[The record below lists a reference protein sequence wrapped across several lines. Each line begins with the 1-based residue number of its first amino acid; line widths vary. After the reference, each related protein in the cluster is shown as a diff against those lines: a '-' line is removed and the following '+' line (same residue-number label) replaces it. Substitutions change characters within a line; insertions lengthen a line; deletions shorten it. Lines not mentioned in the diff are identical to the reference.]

1 MQRSFN
7 LFKITLTDFIV
18 RSSYQMGKTP
28 LLPIFA
34 ATLGASSAFLGF
46 IVSVSTLTGM
56 VLKPLIGLLSDRW
69 GRRWWLVAGTLFF
82 AGMPFFYHLVHTPEQ
97 LFCIRI
103 VHGLATAIY
112 GPVTL
117 AFVAEQALQ
126 RRAEQLGWFGIARN
140 GSYIVGPA
148 AAGWLLLTLDPVDVF
163 TLIGLLSCLAFAPVL
178 MLSESR
184 VRPGNGRL
192 PIGRQIAEALG
203 AGIRTPSVWLAG
215 SLELTVF
222 LALYAVRAFLPVYAL
237 SLGISVALVG
247 IFFSVQEAAHLVL
260 RPLGGRVGDR
270 LGYLE
275 AVSLGMAAMGLTLS
289 LLSITHGV
297 LGLVA
302 LAVLVGGAQALV
314 FPSTVALAAE
324 RIDAEHMGAGMGLIG
339 TFKNIGKVAGPILGG
354 GLVHWLDFASM
365 FRSMAALLLLGAV
378 TMWYWN
384 FRRQEGALHHPSVS
398 GRTTG

>member
-1 MQRSFN
+1 MQRSLN
-7 LFKITLTDFIV
+7 LVKITLTDFIV
-18 RSSYQMGKTP
+18 RSAYQMGKTP

-34 ATLGASSAFLGF
+34 ASLGANSAFLGF

-97 LFCIRI
+97 LFCVRI

-117 AFVAEQALQ
+117 AFVAEQAMQ
-126 RRAEQLGWFGIARN
+126 RRAERLGWFGMARN

-148 AAGWLLLTLDPVDVF
+148 TAGWLLLTLDPVDVF
-163 TLIGLLSCLAFAPVL
+163 TLIGLLSCLAFVPVFL
-178 MLSESR
+178 LSEPS
-184 VRPGNGRL
+184 VRNGNSRL
-192 PIGRQIAEALG
+192 PVRRHISAALG
-203 AGIRTPSVWLAG
+203 AGIRTPSVWLSG

-247 IFFSVQEAAHLVL
+247 VFFSVQEAAHLVL
-260 RPLGGRVGDR
+260 RPLGGRLGDR
-270 LGYLE
+270 MGYLE
-275 AVSLGMAAMGLTLS
+275 TVSLGMIAMGLPLS
-289 LLSITHGV
+289 LLSMTHSPI
-297 LGLVA
+297 GLLS

-314 FPSTVALAAE
+314 FPSTVALVSE
-324 RIDAEHMGAGMGLIG
+324 QIEAEHIGAGMGLIG

-365 FRSMAALLLLGAV
+365 FRSMAALLLFGAV
-378 TMWYWN
+378 AMWYRN
-384 FRRQEGALHHPSVS
+384 YRRQEGSLHHPGVS

>member
-126 RRAEQLGWFGIARN
+126 RRAEQLGWFGMARN

>member
-7 LFKITLTDFIV
+7 LVKITLTDFIV
-18 RSSYQMGKTP
+18 RSAYQMGKTP

-34 ATLGASSAFLGF
+34 ASLGANSAFLGF
-46 IVSVSTLTGM
+46 IVSVSTLTGL

-97 LFCIRI
+97 LFCVRI

-117 AFVAEQALQ
+117 AFVAEQAMQ
-126 RRAEQLGWFGIARN
+126 RRAERLGWFGMARN

-148 AAGWLLLTLDPVDVF
+148 AAGWLLLALDPVDVF
-163 TLIGLLSCLAFAPVL
+163 TLIGLLSCLAFVPVFL
-178 MLSESR
+178 LSEPRSR
-184 VRPGNGRL
+184 NGNGRL
-192 PIGRQIAEALG
+192 PVRRHISAALG
-203 AGIRTPSVWLAG
+203 SGIRTPSVWLSG

-260 RPLGGRVGDR
+260 RPLGGRLGDR

-275 AVSLGMAAMGLTLS
+275 AVSLGMIAMGLPLS
-289 LLSITHGV
+289 LLSMTHGTI
-297 LGLVA
+297 GLLS

-314 FPSTVALAAE
+314 FPSTVALVSE
-324 RIDAEHMGAGMGLIG
+324 RIEAEHMGAGMGLIG

-378 TMWYWN
+378 AMWYWN
-384 FRRQEGALHHPSVS
+384 YRRQEGSLHHPGVS